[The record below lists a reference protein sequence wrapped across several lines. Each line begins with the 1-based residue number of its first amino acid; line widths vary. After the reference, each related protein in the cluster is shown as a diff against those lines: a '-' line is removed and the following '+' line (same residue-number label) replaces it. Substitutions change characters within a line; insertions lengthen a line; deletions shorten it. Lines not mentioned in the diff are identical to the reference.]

1 MGCKL
6 CEGVFYNKKAWDSH
20 NLSHSPS
27 DLYIHSEDDRKLAVT
42 RVDQDFDYSR
52 VPTTMDK
59 LLQVK
64 KKAKVNREVVTVN
77 EKETG
82 GKKKGKNRAVVDS
95 DSEDDKSDTSIE
107 GDEEEETMG
116 KQTKEPK
123 KKKMKVEI
131 RVQRL
136 K

>member
-1 MGCKL
+1 ML
-6 CEGVFYNKKAWDSH
+6 VIHKAH
-20 NLSHSPS
+20 KIIQL
-27 DLYIHSEDDRKLAVT
+27 L
-42 RVDQDFDYSR
+42 QDFDYSR

-64 KKAKVNREVVTVN
+64 KKAKVKREVVTAN

-107 GDEEEETMG
+107 GDEEEEKKG

-136 K
+136 KAKF

>member
-1 MGCKL
+1 
-6 CEGVFYNKKAWDSH
+6 
-20 NLSHSPS
+20 
-27 DLYIHSEDDRKLAVT
+27 
-42 RVDQDFDYSR
+42 
-52 VPTTMDK
+52 MDK

-64 KKAKVNREVVTVN
+64 KKTKVKREVVTAN

-82 GKKKGKNRAVVDS
+82 YKKEGKNRAVVDS

-107 GDEEEETMG
+107 GDEEEEKKG

-136 K
+136 KAKF